1 MKAGKGGDHLI
12 NGWSEAAT
20 RPMPVVGTSAE
31 PVSPGGYVRYGPGE
45 AIARPRPGDIILVRG
60 VGFLGW
66 GIRAYER
73 MCARGKD
80 RAFVHWSHA
89 AVVVSPRG
97 HLVEVM
103 HNGVALA
110 MIEKYRN
117 QEYHYVRIEL
127 SDPDRDTVARY
138 ALSCVRQKYAR
149 WTFVHLAASK
159 MLGGRLRVPDRGQ
172 QGCISLIVRALQ
184 QVGVPFDRA
193 ATDMSVVDVAKRFG
207 VRP

>member
-1 MKAGKGGDHLI
+1 MIGTEI
-12 NGWSEAAT
+12 STAASV
-20 RPMPVVGTSAE
+20 PPGT
-31 PVSPGGYVRYGPGE
+31 YVRCGPGE
-45 AIARPRPGDIILVRG
+45 AISYPRPGDILLVRG

-66 GIRAYER
+66 GIREYER
-73 MCARGKD
+73 VCARGKD

-89 AVVVSPRG
+89 AVVVSARG

-103 HNGVALA
+103 HTGVALA
-110 MIEKYRN
+110 VIEKYRD

-127 SDPDRDTVARY
+127 SDSDRERVARY

-149 WTFVHLAASK
+149 WTFVRLAAAK
-159 MLGGRLRVPDRGQ
+159 LLGVRWHIPDRGQ

-184 QVGVPFDRA
+184 QVGVPFERA
-193 ATDMSVVDVAKRFG
+193 ATDMSVVDLAKHFG

>member
-1 MKAGKGGDHLI
+1 LI
-12 NGWSEAAT
+12 KDWSEADT
-20 RPMPVVGTSAE
+20 RPMSVVGA
-31 PVSPGGYVRYGPGE
+31 PAAPASPGGYVRCGPGE
-45 AIARPRPGDIILVRG
+45 AITRPRPGDILLVRG

-66 GIRAYER
+66 GIREYER

-89 AVVVSPRG
+89 ALVVSSRG
-97 HLVEVM
+97 HLVEVLA
-103 HNGVALA
+103 NGVGVNR
-110 MIEKYRN
+110 IENYRN
-117 QEYHYVRIEL
+117 QEYHYVHIDL
-127 SDPDRDTVARY
+127 SDADRATVARY

-159 MLGGRLRVPDRGQ
+159 LLGGRLRVPDRGQ

-193 ATDMSVVDVAKRFG
+193 ATDMSVVDLAKRFG

>member
-1 MKAGKGGDHLI
+1 MITSRTEADVGPLSAVI
-12 NGWSEAAT
+12 APAAT
-20 RPMPVVGTSAE
+20 RPPEA
-31 PVSPGGYVRYGPGE
+31 YVRCGPGE
-45 AIARPRPGDIILVRG
+45 AISHPRPADILLVRG

-66 GIRAYER
+66 GIREYER

-89 AVVVSPRG
+89 ALVVSARG
-97 HLVEVM
+97 HLVEVG

-117 QEYHYVRIEL
+117 QEYHYVRVDL
-127 SDPDRDTVARY
+127 PDAARDTVACY
-138 ALSCVRQKYAR
+138 ARSCVQQKYAR

-159 MLGGRLRVPDRGQ
+159 LLGGRLRVPDRGQ

-184 QVGVPFDRA
+184 QVGVPFERA
-193 ATDMSVVDVAKRFG
+193 PTDMSVVDLAKRFG